1 MTKLTIYLVLF
12 AAALGACGL
21 PQAPKELPTAA
32 SPNVGLPTAMQKDTE
47 TPTAPTATV
56 FDAKATPEEP
66 IRFAVIGDYG
76 QAGVVELAVAA
87 MIEDWQVDFIVTT
100 GDNNYP
106 VGEAQTI
113 DENIG
118 QYYHAYI
125 GKYLGEYGS
134 GSQENRFFPS
144 IGNHDWTRQ
153 AGYGPYL
160 EYFSLPGNERYYD
173 FEQGTVHFF
182 ILNSDP
188 NEPDG
193 VGRSSV
199 QAEWLRTELAD
210 STAAWQVVVMHH
222 PAYSSG
228 RHTSTEWMQ
237 WPFGE
242 WGTDIALAGHDHW
255 YERLEVDGLPYLT
268 NGLGGSPSRYGFSLI
283 LPESLV
289 RYNEMHGA
297 MLVEATRDWMR
308 FDFINLEGELIDRL
322 TLIAACSSVF
332 PFMRIEQNSFA
343 GSECVLERL
352 AF

>member
-1 MTKLTIYLVLF
+1 MAKPNIYLIL
-12 AAALGACGL
+12 AAALALSACGT
-21 PQAPKELPTAA
+21 PQAQAESIAASSSAEQPTA
-32 SPNVGLPTAMQKDTE
+32 VVEE
-47 TPTAPTATV
+47 TPTPAAPTATV
-56 FDAKATPEEP
+56 FEANATPEEP

-76 QAGVVELAVAA
+76 QAGEDELAVAA

-106 VGEAQTI
+106 NGEAETI

-118 QYYHAYI
+118 QYYHDYI
-125 GKYLGEYGS
+125 GNYLGEYGS
-134 GSQENRFFPS
+134 GGETNRFFPS
-144 IGNHDWTRQ
+144 IGNHDWNRQ

-173 FEQGTVHFF
+173 FEQGAVHFF
-182 ILNSDP
+182 ILNSDT

-199 QAEWLRTELAD
+199 QAEWLRTELDD

-242 WGTDIALAGHDHW
+242 WGTDVALAGHDHL
-255 YERLEVDGLPYLT
+255 YERLEVDDLPFLT
-268 NGLGGSPSRYGFSLI
+268 NGLGGSLSIYDYSQVQ
-283 LPESLV
+283 PESLV

-297 MLVEATRDWMR
+297 MLVEATSDWMR

-322 TLIAACSSVF
+322 TLTAD
-332 PFMRIEQNSFA
+332 
-343 GSECVLERL
+343 
-352 AF
+352 

>member
-1 MTKLTIYLVLF
+1 M
-12 AAALGACGL
+12 ALGACGA
-21 PQAPKELPTAA
+21 PQAPAEPVTA
-32 SPNVGLPTAMQKDTE
+32 SPGAEQPTDVVEE
-47 TPTAPTATV
+47 TPTQAAPTATV
-56 FDAKATPEEP
+56 FEAKATAEEP

-76 QAGVVELAVAA
+76 LAGEDELAVAA
-87 MIEDWQVDFIVTT
+87 MIEAWQVDFIVTT

-106 VGEAQTI
+106 GGESKTI

-118 QYYHAYI
+118 QYYQAYI
-125 GKYLGEYGS
+125 GNYPGGYGS
-134 GSQENRFFPS
+134 GSETNRFFPS
-144 IGNHDWTRQ
+144 IGNHDWNRQ

-173 FEQGTVHFF
+173 FKQGAVHFF
-182 ILNSDP
+182 ILNSDT

-199 QAEWLRTELAD
+199 QAEWLRRELAE

-242 WGTDIALAGHDHW
+242 WGTDVALAGHDHL
-255 YERLEVDGLPYLT
+255 YERLQVEGLPFLT
-268 NGLGGSPSRYGFSLI
+268 NGLGGSPSRYDFSLV
-283 LPESLV
+283 LSESLV
-289 RYNEMHGA
+289 RYNKMHGA
-297 MLVEATRDWMR
+297 MLVEATGDWMR

-322 TLIAACSSVF
+322 TLTAD
-332 PFMRIEQNSFA
+332 
-343 GSECVLERL
+343 
-352 AF
+352 